1 MNYDYIIIFPTAR
14 VDMMLV
20 ETWIKKKTMNYDYI
34 IIFPTARVDMMLVET
49 WIFKKF
55 TKSDEILQ
63 PMLFSGE

>member
-1 MNYDYIIIFPTAR
+1 
-14 VDMMLV
+14 
-20 ETWIKKKTMNYDYI
+20 MNYDYI